1 MYDKSQL
8 MRGIMEGCILSI
20 IGRER
25 TYGYGIVEQL
35 RENGFSEVKE
45 GTIYPLLLRLEKK
58 RNDRGRVFSLTYGS
72 SQKILQSYV

>member
-45 GTIYPLLLRLEKK
+45 GTIYPLLLRLEK